1 MTRLTSN
8 FRRAV
13 LGWLGLSALACVLAL
28 VPARAFASRLSGSG
42 AGQESTTEAAS
53 QARPSQESAKAS
65 REAAREE
72 KGENEE
78 FKKSPSVR
86 LLARVTGMSPEHAY
100 WLAVLLNF
108 AVIALAVIWISRSKL
123 PGVFRNRTQSIQK
136 AMEDARKASEDAN
149 RRLSGIEARLARL
162 DSEIES
168 MRATAEQEAA
178 AEEARIH
185 AAAEEDTRKIVESAE
200 QEIAAAAKLAR
211 RELKAYAAELAVS
224 MARQQIRVDSATDQA
239 LVQSFSNQLD
249 KVQNNGSGKD
259 GR

>member
-1 MTRLTSN
+1 MALT
-8 FRRAV
+8 
-13 LGWLGLSALACVLAL
+13 GVLAL
-28 VPARAFASRLSGSG
+28 TPAHTFASSLSRGR
-42 AGQESTTEAAS
+42 AGQESTTEATS
-53 QARPSQESAKAS
+53 QARPSQESAKQS
-65 REAAREE
+65 READAEE
-72 KGENEE
+72 KGENGE

-86 LLARVTGMSPEHAY
+86 LLARVTGMSPERAY

-136 AMEDARKASEDAN
+136 AMEEARKASEDAN

-162 DSEIES
+162 DSEIGS
-168 MRATAEQEAA
+168 MRTSAEQEAA
-178 AEEARIH
+178 AEEVRIH

-239 LVQSFSNQLD
+239 LVQNFSNQLD
-249 KVQNNGSGKD
+249 KVQSNGSEKD